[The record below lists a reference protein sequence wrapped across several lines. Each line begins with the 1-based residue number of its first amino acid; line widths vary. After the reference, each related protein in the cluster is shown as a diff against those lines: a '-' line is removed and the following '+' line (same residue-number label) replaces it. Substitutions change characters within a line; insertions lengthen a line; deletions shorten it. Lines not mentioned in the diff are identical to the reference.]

1 MYPKKSVLKRSV
13 QKLNL
18 QLGKDHWVLYQRFM
32 AKVLEDYPLEVKNMV
47 LGLLRAKDYERLLEW
62 ADTYSI
68 SGMSPAEHGD
78 VNHKRLTCQL
88 AALIKKYPFP
98 ADHLKVNARRSAW
111 EKFLAAEKRCR
122 RYNLKFR
129 NLEATEE
136 RNSVG
141 EISFGPPKR
150 TWDTH
155 ADICKKMSEYISH
168 VIGFSPDLE
177 KIYGLC
183 SFGPGASIGVHG
195 NSTNLG
201 KKLLSEKWT
210 CTPSALPFALS
221 ALARDQHVQELL
233 APRRGGFFC
242 LDPTSFREEFRRKVK
257 LVQHN
262 KIVFVP
268 KTTIVDRT
276 IAVEPLLNGYLQK
289 GVDTYMRQRLKRVG
303 IDLSDQSRNQY
314 LAYLGSLPGQADPF
328 VTIDLS
334 SASDSIAIGAVK
346 RLLPPDWF
354 EFLNCLRAKEYTTD
368 DKVFTPYQ
376 KFVSMGNGFCFPLET
391 LIFAAACSL
400 TSNPK
405 DFSVYGDDIIVRQSV
420 SQQVLQT
427 LWWLGFRHNPKK
439 TFLKGPFRE
448 SCGADWFE
456 GHDVR
461 PLTLD
466 TPFNSLAEV
475 FKFYN
480 LSLRKD
486 FWSLRFSEV
495 REFLETLVPK
505 ELHFQRPYKGNEFG
519 AFEVPLDKFQ
529 ASPFSVWDRN
539 NQAWKWMELDVVGR
553 PDRDFDHDT
562 EQYHTVLMMA
572 ALRGSPSHKPFSKR
586 RETLQTVRVKSY
598 AGAQATWLP
607 PTMPL

>member
-18 QLGKDHWVLYQRFM
+18 QLGKDHWYFYQRFM
-32 AKVLEDYPLEVKNMV
+32 AKVLEDYPLEVKNKV
-47 LGLLRAKDYERLLEW
+47 LGLIRAKDFERLLEW
-62 ADTYSI
+62 ADTYS
-68 SGMSPAEHGD
+68 MSSAEHED

-98 ADHLKVNARRSAW
+98 ADNLKENARKLAW
-111 EKFLAAEKRCR
+111 EKFLSAEKRCR
-122 RYNLKFR
+122 RYNLKFKR
-129 NLEATEE
+129 LEATETL
-136 RNSVG
+136 NSVG
-141 EISFGPPKR
+141 EVTFGPPKR
-150 TWDTH
+150 AWDTH

-168 VIGFSPDLE
+168 VIGFTPDFE

-201 KKLLSEKWT
+201 KKLLSETWT

-221 ALARDQHVQELL
+221 ALARDQHVVELL
-233 APRRGGFFC
+233 APRHGKFFS
-242 LDPTSFREEFRRKVK
+242 LDPLSFREEIKKKVR

-268 KTTIVDRT
+268 KTTLVDRT

-289 GVDTYMRQRLKRVG
+289 GVDVFMRQRLKKVG
-303 IDLSDQSRNQY
+303 LDLSDQSRNQY

-334 SASDSIAIGAVK
+334 SASDSIAVGVVK

-354 EFLNCLRAKEYTTD
+354 EFLNSLRAKSYTTD
-368 DKVFTPYQ
+368 DKVYTPYQ

-391 LIFAAACSL
+391 LIFAAACAL
-400 TSNPK
+400 KSNPK
-405 DFSVYGDDIIVRQSV
+405 DFTVYGDDIIVRQSV
-420 SQQVLQT
+420 SREVLQT

-456 GHDVR
+456 GRDVR

-495 REFLETLVPK
+495 REFLEDAVPL
-505 ELHFQRPYKGNEFG
+505 ECRFQRPYRGNEFG

-529 ASPFSVWDRN
+529 ASPFSSWDRN
-539 NQAWKWMELDVVGR
+539 TQAWKWMELDVTGR
-553 PDRDFDHDT
+553 PDRDFRYDT

-607 PTMPL
+607 PTLPL